1 MACNQDDKWL
11 DADVAQL
18 LEAVTLE
25 LELRTID
32 VGAMVDSVIAGC
44 PPRDRERIDH
54 TYTQRVTV
62 RGDEA
67 RLRFAI
73 ANLLNMTLGC
83 SLVTSRIT
91 MNTTQQDQRAMLSV
105 FAEARPR
112 DYQWVAVEVARK
124 IVEAHDGSVAAAML
138 EDEIRFSVELP
149 ASSRQNRRWRAP
161 TSVLL
166 VDDNVEQV
174 IALAEILRLDGLT
187 IEYATTGRE
196 ALARIAK
203 QIPDMLIVDVQLPD
217 LSGADVI
224 MRARQH
230 KPQLP
235 SALLTGYPP
244 DHPMIAD
251 AIAVTQS
258 AYLAKPVNI
267 SALLDLVASA
277 VR

>member
-1 MACNQDDKWL
+1 MACNHDEKWL

-18 LEAVTLE
+18 LESVTLE

-32 VGAMVDSVIAGC
+32 VAAMIESVIAGI
-44 PPRDRERIDH
+44 PARERDRIDH
-54 TYTQRVTV
+54 SYTQRVTV

-67 RLRFAI
+67 RLRFAF
-73 ANLLNMTLGC
+73 ANLLNMTLAC
-83 SLVTSRIT
+83 SLVSSRIAVR
-91 MNTTQQDQRAMLSV
+91 TTQQDQRAKLSV

-112 DYQWVAVEVARK
+112 EYQWVAVEVARK
-124 IVEAHDGSVAAAML
+124 IVEAHDGSVVADMQDDSIQLA
-138 EDEIRFSVELP
+138 VELP

-166 VDDNVEQV
+166 VDDNVDQV
-174 IALAEILRLDGLT
+174 TALAEILRHDGLT

-203 QIPDMLIVDVQLPD
+203 QVPDMLIVDVQLPD

-224 MRARQH
+224 MHARQH
-230 KPQLP
+230 KPELP
-235 SALLTGYPP
+235 SALLTGYPV